1 MRQIPSEYTELQG
14 GSVSK
19 VIDNARALLSDASP
33 ELREIITPLLSE
45 LELLRR
51 LGFETL
57 PSDDWNRWQ
66 DYIEKFKGA

>member
-1 MRQIPSEYTELQG
+1 MTPIET
-14 GSVSK
+14 
-19 VIDNARALLSDASP
+19 ARNLLADASP

-57 PSDDWNRWQ
+57 PSDDWIRWP